1 MHAAGALARP
11 SRGDGGALMEPFIR
25 PVVIGAMIFIV
36 FNALIIASAILVL
49 AERKIMGFMQQRYGP
64 YLVGPHGMLQP
75 IADIL
80 KLVFKEELRPK
91 GADKWLFTLAPVLSI
106 VTAFVAFAPVPFG
119 AETTLF
125 GLLDEPIKLGIAD
138 MNVAVLVVFAVT
150 SMGVYGVV
158 LAGWASN
165 SKYSLFGGLRASA
178 QMISYELAYATSL
191 AAVVLLSRSLSLREM
206 VDSQQG
212 FWYLFG
218 YLPVPQWYLFLQPI
232 GFLIYVIAGVAETN
246 RAPFDFPEAEQELV
260 AGYNTE
266 YSSVRFALFPQAEYI
281 NMVTMSAVA
290 TNLYLGGWHFPGVPE
305 SLGWLAFLVKV
316 ALFLFFYIWMRWT
329 VPRYRYDQ
337 LMMFGWKYLF
347 PASVLNLIATA
358 ALVLYFNA

>member
-1 MHAAGALARP
+1 MDQATLR
-11 SRGDGGALMEPFIR
+11 F
-25 PVVIGAMIFIV
+25 VIQLGIIGLTFFM
-36 FNALIIASAILVL
+36 LINASALLVL

-64 YLVGPHGMLQP
+64 YLVGPHGLLQP
-75 IADIL
+75 LADIL
-80 KLVFKEELRPK
+80 KLLFKEELRPK
-91 GADKWLFTLAPVLSI
+91 GADKWLFTLAPIIS
-106 VTAFVAFAPVPFG
+106 VTAAFAAFAAVPWG
-119 AETTLF
+119 GETTLF
-125 GLLDEPIKLGIAD
+125 GLLETPVKLGVAD
-138 MNVAVLVVFAVT
+138 LNVAVLVVFAIT
-150 SMGVYGVV
+150 SMGVYGIV
-158 LAGWASN
+158 LAGWSSN

-178 QMISYELAYATSL
+178 QMISYELSYATAL
-191 AAVVLLSRSLSLREM
+191 ASVILLAGSMSLREV
-206 VDSQQG
+206 VDAQAG
-212 FWYLFG
+212 TWLGVVPKWY
-218 YLPVPQWYLFLQPI
+218 VFLQPV
-232 GFLIYVIAGVAETN
+232 GLIIYMIAGVAETN

-337 LMMFGWKYLF
+337 LMKFGWKWLF
-347 PASVLNLIATA
+347 PASVLNLLVTA

>member
-1 MHAAGALARP
+1 
-11 SRGDGGALMEPFIR
+11 
-25 PVVIGAMIFIV
+25 
-36 FNALIIASAILVL
+36 VL

-347 PASVLNLIATA
+347 PASVLNLIVTA